1 MQEHVHAQRPALK
14 SYLET
19 RRSVPALQMTEP
31 GPGRGEIEEIL
42 RLATRVPDHGK
53 LAPWRF
59 LVISGDARTRIGDEL
74 LKISKSRRDD
84 LSEKEEE
91 IERERLS
98 RAPVVIAVVSTAAEH
113 PKIPVWEQQMSAA
126 AVCLNI
132 FMAAN
137 ALGFSANW
145 LTEWY
150 AYDEQARPLFGL
162 EDGERIAGFLHIGSA
177 DFPPPER
184 PRPDVAA
191 LTTFFE

>member
-1 MQEHVHAQRPALK
+1 MQEHAGAQRPTLK

-19 RRSVPALQMTEP
+19 RRSVPALQMREP
-31 GPGRGEIEEIL
+31 GPDRDEVEEIL

-59 LVISGDARTRIGDEL
+59 IVFSGQARLRIGDGL
-74 LKISKSRRDD
+74 LKIARARRSE
-84 LSEKEEE
+84 LSQKEEE
-91 IERERLS
+91 IERERLA
-98 RAPVVIAVVSTAAEH
+98 RAPVVIGVVSTAAEH

-126 AVCLNI
+126 AVCFNI

-137 ALGFSANW
+137 ALGFAANW

-150 AYDEQARPLFGL
+150 AYDEAARPLFGL
-162 EDGERIAGFLHIGSA
+162 KDGERIAGFLHLGSA
-177 DFPPPER
+177 DFAPPER

-191 LTTFFE
+191 ITTFFE